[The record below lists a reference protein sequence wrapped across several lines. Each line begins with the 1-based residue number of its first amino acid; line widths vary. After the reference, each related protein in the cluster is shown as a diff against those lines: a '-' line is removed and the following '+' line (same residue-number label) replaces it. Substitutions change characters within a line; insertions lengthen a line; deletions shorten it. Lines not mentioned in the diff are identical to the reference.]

1 MAAVLVNKPL
11 FGDAPLAVEVAF
23 VGLLVG
29 AGFGWLLLEGPFVR
43 TEPNRIVWSAVA
55 FLGLHSVGDVL
66 VLGRDFVG
74 GVVPTVRL
82 TGSRSARP
90 WHTDSWRLPGPRP
103 GDLGRLEG
111 ETHAGR
117 PSRGLRIRSR
127 RLHSGRGLHRLRR
140 VTLPPPPN
148 CDPPGA
154 WPRLGGP
161 WAFFTLPRVPS
172 RVGRAARAPPGPA

>member
-11 FGDAPLAVEVAF
+11 FGDAPLAVAVAF
-23 VGLLVG
+23 VVVLVG

-43 TEPNRIVWSAVA
+43 TEPNRIVCSAVA
-55 FLGLHSVGDVL
+55 FLGLHSVGDGL
-66 VLGRDFVG
+66 VLAETSSGASCPPF
-74 GVVPTVRL
+74 RL

-90 WHTDSWRLPGPRP
+90 WHIDSLRLPGPRP

-140 VTLPPPPN
+140 FASRPPPSFGPAR
-148 CDPPGA
+148 PGRR
-154 WPRLGGP
+154 PRGP
-161 WAFFTLPRVPS
+161 WHASSRPRVPF
-172 RVGRAARAPPGPA
+172 